1 MSFVDKKD
9 LSESHKKSLRP
20 KVQMGGSVFKN
31 GKNVDKEIERQTAK
45 KHAIKKTL
53 EKHGEK
59 GEERKFDV
67 KKFNTFVGK
76 DAPRMAA
83 ESNAYNKRHG
93 IKDQT
98 YKAR

>member
-1 MSFVDKKD
+1 MA
-9 LSESHKKSLRP
+9 KSLSQSIYEHDRRHGLSTTSLS
-20 KVQMGGSVFKN
+20 K
-31 GKNVDKEIERQTAK
+31 KENEKENK
-45 KHAIKKTL
+45 KHAVKKVL

-59 GEERKFDV
+59 KEERKFDV